1 MSGGANNFPQRQIG
15 IAGATIAGQSSST
28 LRSQQPFSFKAAIDQ
43 LEEEIVQLK
52 ADVSFARKEVR
63 QLKSEQDTVESIAIA
78 QCNDIQRYLQKEI
91 NILDDVILKANKR

>member
-1 MSGGANNFPQRQIG
+1 MVAPAAFLFIAGMSGGANNFPQRQIG

-78 QCNDIQRYLQKEI
+78 
-91 NILDDVILKANKR
+91 